1 MSAEEPLLSVGCQ
14 VRVRWGT
21 RIDDNPDFPL
31 GGWTGT
37 VCGLDGDL
45 RLVIVSG
52 ATLAAIEGCFRER
65 AEAGIWLRDDQ
76 LEADPGEPLVLEQF
90 MEEDHARTD

>member
-1 MSAEEPLLSVGCQ
+1 MSANEPLLSVGCH
-14 VRVRWGT
+14 VRVRWGA
-21 RIDDNPDFPL
+21 RSSVYPDLPL

-37 VCGLDGDL
+37 VCGQDGKL
-45 RLVIVSG
+45 RLVHVTG
-52 ATLAAIEGCFRER
+52 ATLALVDACFRER
-65 AEAGIWLRDDQ
+65 IETGIWLRDDQ